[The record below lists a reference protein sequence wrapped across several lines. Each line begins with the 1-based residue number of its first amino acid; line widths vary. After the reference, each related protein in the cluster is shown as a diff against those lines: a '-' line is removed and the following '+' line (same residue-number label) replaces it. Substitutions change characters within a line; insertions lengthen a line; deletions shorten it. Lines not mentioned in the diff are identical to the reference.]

1 MMAAGE
7 RQTIFVG
14 EDISFDGQIA
24 AVIASRET
32 DLRLGIR
39 GSTAADDYR
48 TYSQAGKKSGDAGRW
63 STGSRFPG
71 EIISCSRKPEPCRI

>member
-1 MMAAGE
+1 LEPSAKAQLMMTAGE
-7 RQTIFVG
+7 RQMIFVG

-24 AVIASRET
+24 AVITSCET

-48 TYSQAGKKSGDAGRW
+48 AHLQA
-63 STGSRFPG
+63 
-71 EIISCSRKPEPCRI
+71 